1 MHCKARHD
9 KVQHY
14 GRQKSMYH
22 KKKNLQNTSLS
33 STSLIQ
39 KLCVLRTSIN
49 SIATSTYIWIKAE
62 PIYNSN
68 SKIFYK
74 SLA

>member
-1 MHCKARHD
+1 MIKYNIMVD
-9 KVQHY
+9 KKVFTTKKKVQLVWY
-14 GRQKSMYH
+14 KSCVCWGRV
-22 KKKNLQNTSLS
+22 
-33 STSLIQ
+33 LIQ
-39 KLCVLRTSIN
+39 LLPV
-49 SIATSTYIWIKAE
+49 TYIWIKAE

>member
-9 KVQHY
+9 KVQYY

-22 KKKNLQNTSLS
+22 KKKPCRIHHEVQLVWYKSCVCWGRV
-33 STSLIQ
+33 LIQ
-39 KLCVLRTSIN
+39 LLPV
-49 SIATSTYIWIKAE
+49 TYIWIKAE

>member
-9 KVQHY
+9 KVQYY

-22 KKKNLQNTSLS
+22 KKKVQLVWYKSCVCWGQV
-33 STSLIQ
+33 LIQ
-39 KLCVLRTSIN
+39 LLPV
-49 SIATSTYIWIKAE
+49 TYIWIKADQ
-62 PIYNSN
+62 IYNSS